1 MEVTTNA
8 IPWKGS
14 AVESGVDWLV
24 VQFSR
29 KQFWVIT
36 QTSGAS
42 RRLNEALAQYA
53 EEQSTACLL
62 PGWTTPSALIKPGGF
77 EFIRE

>member
-1 MEVTTNA
+1 
-8 IPWKGS
+8 
-14 AVESGVDWLV
+14 
-24 VQFSR
+24 
-29 KQFWVIT
+29 
-36 QTSGAS
+36 
-42 RRLNEALAQYA
+42 LNEALARYA